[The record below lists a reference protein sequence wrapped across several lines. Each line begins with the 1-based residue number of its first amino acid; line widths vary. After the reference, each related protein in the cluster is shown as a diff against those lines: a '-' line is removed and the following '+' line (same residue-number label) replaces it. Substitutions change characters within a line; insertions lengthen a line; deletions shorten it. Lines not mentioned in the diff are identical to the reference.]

1 MAESGIED
9 DFTIIA
15 LKMSNETD
23 RSKTLRMTGDQTLN
37 ESKHEAEQNVR
48 TQLPYCHANQNQ
60 NGYKI

>member
-1 MAESGIED
+1 VAESGIED

-37 ESKHEAEQNVR
+37 ESKH
-48 TQLPYCHANQNQ
+48 
-60 NGYKI
+60 K